1 MLCSDSA
8 AAVAADSSQGGLAPA
23 GGAVLE
29 EVECTVGAAT
39 TLLWNTGAT
48 CWLIH
53 GGFAIATPTRM
64 GNALGAG
71 DADGARFVAAIGATL
86 QVIPP
91 VPFSF
96 TLLRPCLAQFL
107 PVFSCCLRVFTVST
121 TRFQRAASRN
131 PGPRN
136 GGTSTKSREL
146 GPLFDTPDA

>member
-1 MLCSDSA
+1 M
-8 AAVAADSSQGGLAPA
+8 
-23 GGAVLE
+23 LE

-71 DADGARFVAAIGATL
+71 DADHARFVAAIGATL

-91 VPFSF
+91 VPPSH
-96 TLLRPCLAQFL
+96 FL
-107 PVFSCCLRVFTVST
+107 DHISPNFYPFPPVFCAFSL
-121 TRFQRAASRN
+121 SRRHGSN
-131 PGPRN
+131 EP
-136 GGTSTKSREL
+136 
-146 GPLFDTPDA
+146 